1 MKALILE
8 YAIKREVDIKPIY
21 RYDFEK
27 GLNMITVGD
36 KTIPFIE
43 SSSEDISL
51 LTHTRVVR
59 ESNDESLDMLELQTK
74 TKVAR
79 ERDDDSF
86 YLELYSKTFVARE
99 RDDES
104 VNYN

>member
-36 KTIPFIE
+36 KTIP
-43 SSSEDISL
+43 L
-51 LTHTRVVR
+51 LNH
-59 ESNDESLDMLELQTK
+59 LLKIFHCLLIQG
-74 TKVAR
+74 
-79 ERDDDSF
+79 
-86 YLELYSKTFVARE
+86 
-99 RDDES
+99 
-104 VNYN
+104 

>member
-1 MKALILE
+1 
-8 YAIKREVDIKPIY
+8 
-21 RYDFEK
+21 
-27 GLNMITVGD
+27 MITVGD
-36 KTIPFIE
+36 KIMPFIE
-43 SSSEDISL
+43 SSSEGISL

-59 ESNDESLDMLELQTK
+59 ESNDE
-74 TKVAR
+74 
-79 ERDDDSF
+79 SF